1 MSSHVIARDDREGV
15 ALITIDRP
23 EKSNA
28 LRAGDKAALAAC
40 LTDAAN
46 DKEIIGVVLTGAG
59 DRSFCAGSD
68 IEEMQAFSPA
78 EMFQMLTAERAM
90 YQAAIRSPK
99 PVVAAVN
106 GYAFGAGA
114 ITVMCCDYSVAASR
128 SHLGTPELT
137 IGVAAPLEGLLLPW
151 IVGLGKARAMFFRAQ
166 RLTAIEAL
174 EAGLVHEVVPDDRCV
189 ARAIAVA
196 GEMGSLPGRGFAIQK
211 QVLGLLLETGNLEA
225 AIQASHHATAGQFA
239 DPRTAGAMRRFLE
252 SRASRR
258 SEREVDPGHR
268 EGG

>member
-1 MSSHVIARDDREGV
+1 MIAREDREGV

-40 LTDAAN
+40 ITNAAN
-46 DKEIIGVVLTGAG
+46 DEAVRALVLTGAG
-59 DRSFCAGSD
+59 ERAFCAGSD
-68 IEEMQAFSPA
+68 IEEMHSFSPA
-78 EMFQMLTAERAM
+78 EMFEMLSAERAM
-90 YQAAIRSPK
+90 YQAAIRCPK

-106 GYAFGAGA
+106 GYALGAGA

-128 SHLGTPELT
+128 SQLGTPELT

-166 RLTAIEAL
+166 RLTAIQAA
-174 EAGLVHEVVPDDRCV
+174 EAGLVHEVVPDDQCV

-196 GEMGSLPGRGFAIQK
+196 REIGSLPGTGFAVQK
-211 QVLGLLLETGNLEA
+211 QVLGLLLDSGSLEA

-239 DPRTAGAMRRFLE
+239 DPRTGEAMRRFLE
-252 SRASRR
+252 SRRSRR
-258 SEREVDPGHR
+258 SSSDSVMGRR